1 MEDQFLTQDMLDDLI
16 QIQEFLTSSKSSAH
30 SLISEIRSA
39 ILDSGKLR
47 LDEWRSL
54 RNGLRQIEEL
64 IPVIDVIIK
73 LKEEQVQMDRRH

>member
-1 MEDQFLTQDMLDDLI
+1 MTDQFLTQDMLDELI
-16 QIQEFLTSSKSSAH
+16 EIQEFLTGNKSSAH
-30 SLISEIRSA
+30 NLIHEIRSA

-64 IPVIDVIIK
+64 IPVIDLIIR
-73 LKEEQVQMDRRH
+73 LKEEQLMLDKKK